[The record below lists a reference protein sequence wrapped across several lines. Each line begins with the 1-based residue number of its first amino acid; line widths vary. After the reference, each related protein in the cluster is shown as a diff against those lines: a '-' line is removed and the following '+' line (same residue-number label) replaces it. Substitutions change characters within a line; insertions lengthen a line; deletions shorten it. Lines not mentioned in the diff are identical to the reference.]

1 VCWIAAFVGL
11 AGSVMSSSIAA
22 MPVDGHDFTE
32 MATPIAGNDHLIVE
46 LMSSPRPMPKR
57 PPDGVVAMAALGRCE
72 IDPEQRVAWKA
83 Y

>member
-1 VCWIAAFVGL
+1 
-11 AGSVMSSSIAA
+11 VMSSSIAA

-57 PPDGVVAMAALGRCE
+57 PPDGRPPPRHGPARWP
-72 IDPEQRVAWKA
+72 DK
-83 Y
+83 